1 MGIRSLILF
10 YTLMIGVT
18 INFWLCI
25 IWFFIYVFD
34 KNTNKIEN
42 IEQCAAFAFLIVLLF
57 NLLFGFNKK

>member
-1 MGIRSLILF
+1 MGTRSLILF
-10 YTLMIGVT
+10 YGLVLSFT

-25 IWFFIYVFD
+25 IWFFIYIFD

-42 IEQCAAFAFLIVLLF
+42 IEQCAAFALLIVLLF